1 MNDEKTIADLFDHKP
16 FMVPKY
22 QRGYRWQKV
31 NVIDLLSDL
40 LEFLGNDRQSY
51 SLQPLVVKENGVY
64 WNVVDGS
71 NVLRLLP
78 FC

>member
-31 NVIDLLSDL
+31 NVIDF
-40 LEFLGNDRQSY
+40 LEMTDNLIHCNH
-51 SLQPLVVKENGVY
+51 
-64 WNVVDGS
+64 
-71 NVLRLLP
+71 
-78 FC
+78 